1 VTVRIVNK
9 RRDYRVIFS
18 CEWVNT
24 ICISANKGGVGE
36 LIKRFNDFL
45 AKYATLALGT
55 MWAFYLFLLYSL
67 LPLVFPQS
75 MDKLLYWSNV
85 IQLITLPLLA
95 VGTSILGKNADERAR
110 QDHKA
115 IMEELETIKKMY
127 QEIQVIRQNV
137 DTNNDQLT
145 LSENKSKLSDY

>member
-1 VTVRIVNK
+1 
-9 RRDYRVIFS
+9 
-18 CEWVNT
+18 
-24 ICISANKGGVGE
+24 
-36 LIKRFNDFL
+36 
-45 AKYATLALGT
+45 

-67 LPLVFPQS
+67 LPLFFPQS

-115 IMEELETIKKMY
+115 IMEELETIKKKY

-145 LSENKSKLSDY
+145 LSENKSKLDY